1 MKKNVDFGHIFPGN
15 SPILSIKKFDPLGQK
30 IFQKSSPNT
39 WKYGEKTLL
48 RNIESGRGLSIL
60 YEDA

>member
-30 IFQKSSPNT
+30 IFQKNSPNT
-39 WKYGEKTLL
+39 WKYGEKTCW
-48 RNIESGRGLSIL
+48 EIL
-60 YEDA
+60 KVVGE